1 MPRVA
6 SISICSESGNNASS
20 RACCRS
26 VSSPAPVWGAA
37 GFFRRGLLVFAAGG
51 GGVLLAGAIADSERV
66 IGEPADME
74 RVHPRHG
81 VGKLL
86 RRGGLEAGEP
96 VHRGRPRPPSRQCWE
111 RAVSQVLNTALERPS
126 TISSSLEG
134 PVFLRTGVRSMIT
147 VTYLSPN
154 RV

>member
-1 MPRVA
+1 M
-6 SISICSESGNNASS
+6 
-20 RACCRS
+20 
-26 VSSPAPVWGAA
+26 WGAA
-37 GFFRRGLLVFAAGG
+37 GFVERVVLLFAATVE
-51 GGVLLAGAIADSERV
+51 VLLDAVVADIERV
-66 IGEPADME
+66 IGETENME
-74 RVHPRHG
+74 RVHHRHG